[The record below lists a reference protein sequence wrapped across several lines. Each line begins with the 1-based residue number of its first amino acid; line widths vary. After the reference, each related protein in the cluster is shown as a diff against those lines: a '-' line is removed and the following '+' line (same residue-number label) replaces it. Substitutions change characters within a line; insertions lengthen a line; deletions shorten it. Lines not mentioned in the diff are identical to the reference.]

1 MAKARKP
8 EKIQKP
14 KVKAKAVPKPDA
26 ALADV
31 VARACRRD
39 RDARIEVHERKPA
52 QVMPLL
58 LAQFTAESP
67 KVRAEAIA
75 LACAPLA
82 YVKLLPLDKLLP
94 MLDDPAPE
102 VRASAAVAFSYSF
115 PYEPF
120 FKPQLKKIKPK
131 LEALLRDP
139 DTKVR
144 ARAQQALEEL
154 QREPDED

>member
-8 EKIQKP
+8 KKIEKP
-14 KVKAKAVPKPDA
+14 KAKSKIV
-26 ALADV
+26 LEDV
-31 VARACRRD
+31 VAKACRRD
-39 RDARIEVHERKPA
+39 RDARIQVHATKPA

-131 LEALLRDP
+131 LEALLKDP

-144 ARAQQALEEL
+144 GRAQQALEEL
-154 QREPDED
+154 QREPDDD